1 MATSTLNNL
10 GLIPRYDAATANA
23 VKTSPN
29 NIGTTAEEI
38 QNNFMKMLV
47 AQMQNQNP
55 LNPMD
60 NAQFAS
66 QLAQMSQLQGIE
78 NMRASIDSFVKQV
91 SSGRLIDQSSL
102 IGRDVLAAS
111 SEVVWDGKSPV
122 SFAVNADAPL
132 SNTVLRIKGY
142 DGRIIDEVQLGSLS
156 PEMRALSWDGNT
168 KEGPPALSGKY
179 LIAVEGLTFDGK
191 SGFGNVLTG
200 ARVESVQRVGSTV
213 QVQLSDGRVVNDTQV
228 MQIGSSQ
235 TQAGSVQAQSGFSQ
249 VSGF

>member
-1 MATSTLNNL
+1 MSTSTLNNL
-10 GLIPRYDAATANA
+10 SLVAKYDPTTANQ

-29 NIGTTAEEI
+29 SIGTTAEEI

-91 SSGRLIDQSSL
+91 SSGRLLDQSAL
-102 IGRDVLAAS
+102 VGKDVLAAS
-111 SEVVWDGKSPV
+111 SQVTWDGTTPV
-122 SFAVNADAPL
+122 SFAVNADAML
-132 SNTVLRIKGY
+132 SNAVLRIKGY
-142 DGRIIDEVQLGSLS
+142 DGRIVDEIELGSLS
-156 PEMRALSWDGNT
+156 PEMRALLWDGNT
-168 KEGPPALSGKY
+168 KENTVAAAGKY
-179 LIAVEGLTFDGK
+179 AISVEGPSFDGK
-191 SGFGNVLTG
+191 SAYGNVLTG
-200 ARVESVQRVGSTV
+200 ARVESVQGAGSGV
-213 QVQLSDGRVVNDTQV
+213 QVRLSDGRVVSETQV

-235 TQAGSVQAQSGFSQ
+235 ISGS
-249 VSGF
+249 

>member
-1 MATSTLNNL
+1 MSTSTLNNL
-10 GLIPRYDAATANA
+10 SLIPKFDPATANQ
-23 VKTSPN
+23 VKISNT

-91 SSGRLIDQSSL
+91 ANGRLIDQSAL
-102 IGRDVLAAS
+102 LGREVLAAS
-111 SEVVWDGKSPV
+111 SEISWDGKSPV
-122 SFAVNADAPL
+122 QFAVNADTMLNNAF
-132 SNTVLRIKGY
+132 LRIKDY
-142 DGRIIDEVQLGSLS
+142 DGRIIDEVQLGSIGT
-156 PEMRALSWDGNT
+156 EVRAMSWDGNT
-168 KEGPPALSGKY
+168 REGPPALSGKY

-200 ARVESVQRVGSTV
+200 ARVESVQRAGPVVRVG
-213 QVQLSDGRVVNDTQV
+213 LSDGRMVNDSQV
-228 MQIGSSQ
+228 MQIGSS
-235 TQAGSVQAQSGFSQ
+235 SLSDP
-249 VSGF
+249 

>member
-1 MATSTLNNL
+1 MSTSTLSNL
-10 GLIPRYDAATANA
+10 SLIPRYDPSTANQ

-91 SSGRLIDQSSL
+91 SSGRLIDQSVL
-102 IGRDVLAAS
+102 VGKDVLAAS
-111 SEVVWDGKSPV
+111 STAVWDGKTPV
-122 SFAVNADAPL
+122 SFAVNAESML
-132 SNTVLRIKGY
+132 SNVVLKVKGY
-142 DGRIIDEVQLGSLS
+142 DGRVIDEVELGSLG
-156 PEMRALSWDGNT
+156 PEMRALGWDGNT
-168 KEGPPALSGKY
+168 KDGPPAPAGKY
-179 LIAVEGLTFDGK
+179 MISVEGLTFDGK
-191 SGFGNVLTG
+191 NAFGTVLTG
-200 ARVESVQRVGSTV
+200 ARVESVQRAGSTV
-213 QVQLSDGRVVNDTQV
+213 QLRLSDGRIVNDSQV

-235 TQAGSVQAQSGFSQ
+235 ISGS
-249 VSGF
+249 

>member
-10 GLIPRYDAATANA
+10 GLIPRYDPATANQ

-38 QNNFMKMLV
+38 QNNFMRMLV

-78 NMRASIDSFVKQV
+78 NMRTSIDSFVKQV
-91 SSGRLIDQSSL
+91 ASGRLIDQSSL
-102 IGRDVLAAS
+102 IGKEVLAAS
-111 SEVVWDGKSPV
+111 SEVDWDGKSPV
-122 SFAVNADAPL
+122 NFAVNADTPL
-132 SNTVLRIKGY
+132 SNATLRIKSF
-142 DGRIIDEVQLGSLS
+142 DGRVIDEIQLGNIG

-168 KEGPPALSGKY
+168 KEGPPALTGKY

-191 SGFGNVLTG
+191 STFGNVLTG
-200 ARVESVQRVGSTV
+200 AKVESVQRAGSAV
-213 QVQLSDGRVVNDTQV
+213 QVRLSDGRVVNDTQV

-235 TQAGSVQAQSGFSQ
+235 IAGS
-249 VSGF
+249 